1 LCWKKTTTKKNDDAY
16 PLPSVDGKTMIE
28 EEEEEEEEVDQRE
41 GGGGGGFLKEE
52 SGKISQSVRG
62 FQTGTNR

>member
-28 EEEEEEEEVDQRE
+28 EDEEVDQRE
-41 GGGGGGFLKEE
+41 SGGGGGFLKEE